1 MTPLNIV
8 FVHGWLFDNRVWNG
22 FEKLFPLEFK
32 TTLINLPGY
41 GDSTSMRVKHKN
53 YLKNYLRK
61 LSGDTIIIGW
71 SYGGAL
77 AIQEASQDHPNV
89 KKIVAINA
97 NLSIPINKSDKYVN
111 KTSIE
116 KLKKNLIQNK
126 EETIK
131 SFILESVKYSSSKRN
146 EFKALLKMFPLDSI
160 PSIDVL
166 TNHLIDISKTDLT
179 ENLKYI
185 KKDILLINGKLDQFI
200 TQNNYENYSNIYTE
214 FIEGMPHFPFI
225 SHKKELYKLI
235 TNFI

>member
-8 FVHGWLFDNRVWNG
+8 FVHGWLFDNKAWNG
-22 FEKLFPLEFK
+22 FEKLFPIEFK

-41 GDSTSMRVKHKN
+41 GDSTSMRVKHTN
-53 YLKNYLRK
+53 YLENYLRK

-71 SYGGAL
+71 SHGGAL
-77 AIQEASQDHPNV
+77 AIQEASRNHPNV

-111 KTSIE
+111 KMSIE

-126 EETIK
+126 EKTIK
-131 SFILESVKYSSSKRN
+131 SFILESVKHSSSKKT

-185 KKDILLINGKLDQFI
+185 KKDILLINGKLDQFMA
-200 TQNNYENYSNIYTE
+200 QNDYENYSNIYTQL
-214 FIEGMPHFPFI
+214 IEGMPHFPFI
-225 SHKKELYKLI
+225 SYKKELYKLI